1 MALVVKNLSANTE
14 NLKDAG
20 SIPGLE
26 RSPDSLWVLRNQSI
40 SSYWQFYRHR
50 VIKNIFINPLI
61 ISIDFNVPT
70 HSLCLIHVMSFF
82 IVYFLKVISTLYNL
96 QSISFLL
103 DCLSFFFL
111 SFGDFYSVFSSFCLI
126 WIYFTMTFRIYCGE
140 NLIYWLKMLC

>member
-1 MALVVKNLSANTE
+1 MVKNPSANTGD
-14 NLKDAG
+14 LKDAG
-20 SIPGLE
+20 SIPGSE
-26 RSPDSLWVLRNQSI
+26 RSPDSLWALRNQSI

-103 DCLSFFFL
+103 DCLSLFFFF
-111 SFGDFYSVFSSFCLI
+111 SFGDFYSVFFFHLI
-126 WIYFTMTFRIYCGE
+126 RFIS
-140 NLIYWLKMLC
+140 LWLLEFIVVKI